1 MTTGYFLICD
11 ILGFSGIVGNTD
23 ETELSARIDTWVSL
37 AKNSAETA
45 GVTELQLLSD
55 TLFAS
60 TPDSSDGRGRLVRFS
75 QTLLSEGLKQSLPI
89 RGGISFGKYSW
100 GELTYG
106 KAVIAAHKIEASSEW
121 VGVACDAGL
130 PHIADHW
137 GVDSLVCFPAPQRS
151 GPITL
156 RPVVAW
162 PVPRFAEFARRVCEL
177 GLTRE
182 GEGLEWEWNRKIT
195 NTVQF
200 GHYLT
205 LLRKHSHDPQHFY
218 GLSPLETVEIE
229 LFGDYDGNANKGRQ
243 ATASPPPAP

>member
-151 GPITL
+151 GPGWRCATTVSE
-156 RPVVAW
+156 RFWQRAWCSAPVRCAGASVASSSD
-162 PVPRFAEFARRVCEL
+162 CC
-177 GLTRE
+177 
-182 GEGLEWEWNRKIT
+182 
-195 NTVQF
+195 
-200 GHYLT
+200 
-205 LLRKHSHDPQHFY
+205 
-218 GLSPLETVEIE
+218 
-229 LFGDYDGNANKGRQ
+229 Q
-243 ATASPPPAP
+243 AAATTCR